1 MIAPPSANGTPWVRK
16 FGEIS
21 TAFASGWMR
30 LRGPRRRRN
39 FDRGFVV
46 SDHADWKGLLAA
58 IEATGAERVLVTH
71 GYVDTL
77 VRFLREERGL
87 DAAPLESRFE
97 GEEGEAAD
105 EGTPAE
111 ADA

>member
-1 MIAPPSANGTPWVRK
+1 MTDRGQRANGNQRAQLNFYIEALEAAAPPADANDLN
-16 FGEIS
+16 GE
-21 TAFASGWMR
+21 WR
-30 LRGPRRRRN
+30 
-39 FDRGFVV
+39 
-46 SDHADWKGLLAA
+46 LLAA